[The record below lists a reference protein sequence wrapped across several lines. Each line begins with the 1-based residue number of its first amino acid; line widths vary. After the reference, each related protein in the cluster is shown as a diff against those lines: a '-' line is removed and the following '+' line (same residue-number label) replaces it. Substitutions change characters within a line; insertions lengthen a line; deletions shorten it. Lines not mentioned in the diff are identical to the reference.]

1 MESMGVARWTS
12 TVQELAGALGKP
24 DVPARYVSR
33 GLHEDDQQPAV
44 APVPVIDIGR
54 LFNQDGAVAADNE
67 EAKLRLAVQSW
78 GLFLGYGTD
87 RVSSTEQ
94 ILDWSDRL
102 YLKVEPEDERSL
114 ALWPAHPQTFRN
126 LLHEF
131 TTKCRV
137 VKDGLVRATARLL
150 ELDDDYFVDKFGEKA
165 DTYARFS
172 YYPECPRPEL
182 VFGLKPHSD
191 GSVLTVLMVDD
202 TVGGLQILRD
212 GVWFDVPTVPHTLL
226 INIGDQT
233 EELAGTLS
241 APDMPAWYVARGQH
255 DHNQQPAAAVMVPV
269 PVIDLGRLFKLD
281 DHAAADNEATK
292 LRLALESW
300 GLFLMT
306 NHGVDTAVMD
316 GMMAASREFFR
327 RPPEEKQ
334 RYTNLI
340 DGQRFQLEGY
350 GTDQVSSADQI
361 LDWSDRLFLKVEP
374 VDERNFA
381 L

>member
-78 GLFLGYGTD
+78 GLFLVTNHGVDTSVMDGMMAASREFFRQPPEEKQRYTNLIGGERFQLEGYGTD

-233 EELAGTLS
+233 EVNTVTS
-241 APDMPAWYVARGQH
+241 ARSMPIE
-255 DHNQQPAAAVMVPV
+255 PLMS
-269 PVIDLGRLFKLD
+269 LFQ
-281 DHAAADNEATK
+281 
-292 LRLALESW
+292 
-300 GLFLMT
+300 F
-306 NHGVDTAVMD
+306 
-316 GMMAASREFFR
+316 
-327 RPPEEKQ
+327 
-334 RYTNLI
+334 
-340 DGQRFQLEGY
+340 
-350 GTDQVSSADQI
+350 
-361 LDWSDRLFLKVEP
+361 
-374 VDERNFA
+374 
-381 L
+381 